1 MILSLIKKGTS
12 VPFFILILRTIYKY
26 LSMIRLCSL
35 LLLLI
40 LTGSCLPDWKLKQ
53 VDVAGQLNSSAQDN
67 KESKIVFTTRLGD
80 FEIELDPRTPLH
92 RINFIRLVKMGYFDD
107 RHFYRN
113 IYDSGIQGGGEFMD
127 RLGYLVP
134 AEYIDGLKPVRG
146 SIAMARY
153 DEGNPEKSSSPTEFF
168 IVTDSEQAAPF
179 YKNYVVFG
187 KVTKGMAVL
196 DSIKAEKSYDEKP
209 VVPVKF
215 SISVLN

>member
-1 MILSLIKKGTS
+1 MNR
-12 VPFFILILRTIYKY
+12 FFCL
-26 LSMIRLCSL
+26 M
-35 LLLLI
+35 LLI
-40 LTGSCLPDWKLKQ
+40 TLIGSCKPDWKLNPT
-53 VDVAGQLNSSAQDN
+53 DVAGQINQMASDHQ
-67 KESKIVFTTRLGD
+67 ESKVQFTTRLGD
-80 FEIELDPRTPLH
+80 FEIELDVRTPLH
-92 RINFIRLVKMGYFDD
+92 RINFIRLVKMGYFND

-113 IYDSGIQGGGEFMD
+113 IDDSGIQGGGAFMD

-134 AEYIDGLKPVRG
+134 AEFIDGLKPLRG

-153 DEGNPEKSSSPTEFF
+153 EEGNPQKSSSPTEFF

-187 KVTKGMAVL
+187 KVTKGLAVV

-215 SISVLN
+215 AISVMN

>member
-1 MILSLIKKGTS
+1 
-12 VPFFILILRTIYKY
+12 
-26 LSMIRLCSL
+26 MIRLFSLML
-35 LLLLI
+35 LLMLM
-40 LTGSCLPDWKLKQ
+40 GSCKSDWKLKPEG
-53 VDVAGQLNSSAQDN
+53 VAGQLNSLAQDN
-67 KESKIVFTTRLGD
+67 KESKVLFTTRLGD
-80 FEIELDPRTPLH
+80 FEIELDTRTPLH

-107 RHFYRN
+107 RYFYRN

-146 SIAMARY
+146 TIAMARY

-187 KVTKGMAVL
+187 KVTKGMAVV

>member
-26 LSMIRLCSL
+26 LSMIQLCSL
-35 LLLLI
+35 LLMLI
-40 LTGSCLPDWKLKQ
+40 LMGSCQPDWKLKP

-187 KVTKGMAVL
+187 KVTKGMAVV